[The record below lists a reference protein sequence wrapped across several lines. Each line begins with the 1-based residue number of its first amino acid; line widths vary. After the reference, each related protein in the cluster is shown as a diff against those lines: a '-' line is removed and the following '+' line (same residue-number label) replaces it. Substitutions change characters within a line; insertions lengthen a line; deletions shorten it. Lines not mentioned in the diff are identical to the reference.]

1 MILNYA
7 TRRLQIKQ
15 FKSSEVDDAN
25 KVYSAIENMRSSL
38 KKIDAVL
45 VRVTSFKELKK
56 AYPNY
61 FNDIGEFVDKVKAYF

>member
-15 FKSSEVDDAN
+15 FKSSEDDAAN
-25 KVYSAIENMRSSL
+25 KVYSAIENMRSIL
-38 KKIDAVL
+38 KIDAVL

>member
-1 MILNYA
+1 
-7 TRRLQIKQ
+7 
-15 FKSSEVDDAN
+15 
-25 KVYSAIENMRSSL
+25 MRSIL
-38 KKIDAVL
+38 KIDAVL

>member
-15 FKSSEVDDAN
+15 FKSSEVVAAN
-25 KVYSAIENMRSSL
+25 KVYSAIENMRSIL
-38 KKIDAVL
+38 KIDAVL

>member
-15 FKSSEVDDAN
+15 FKSSEVDASN
-25 KVYSAIENMRSSL
+25 KVYSAIENMRSIL
-38 KKIDAVL
+38 KIDAVL

>member
-25 KVYSAIENMRSSL
+25 KVHSAIENMRSSL
-38 KKIDAVL
+38 KIDAVL

>member
-15 FKSSEVDDAN
+15 FKSSEVDAAS
-25 KVYSAIENMRSSL
+25 KVYSAIENMRSIL
-38 KKIDAVL
+38 KIDAVL

>member
-15 FKSSEVDDAN
+15 FKSSEVDATN

-38 KKIDAVL
+38 KIDAVL

>member
-7 TRRLQIKQ
+7 TCKLQMKQ
-15 FKSSEVDDAN
+15 FKSSEVDAAN

-38 KKIDAVL
+38 KIDAVL
-45 VRVTSFKELKK
+45 VRVTSFKELRK

-61 FNDIGEFVDKVKAYF
+61 FNYIGKFVDKVKAYF